1 MIDGVKESAGENT
14 RDIVLDI
21 LTTVDQSLTKG
32 DIDFTPRVLG
42 LVTKPNLYSLYSSQ
56 FHRETQS
63 QTKQIK
69 GLKIMHI
76 NTRSV
81 FNKLDELKLR
91 LSHFDII
98 VFTETWLNHF
108 IHDSLLHLDNFQL
121 VRLDRERIRDKKGGG
136 VCIYV
141 KSSISFEIV
150 DNFSHLLNKNME
162 FIYLR
167 MKPHVQK
174 PINLLG
180 IYRPPDGDC
189 KVFLQHI
196 TDMIKQIDRSH
207 SETIII
213 GDFNIDFNNKKV
225 IASSKLN
232 TLETK
237 SALKQVIKANTR
249 VTGTSS
255 LCIDLLYTD
264 ISNIS
269 ESGVLNYDI
278 RDHFP
283 IYLVKKK
290 TRNKITRKL
299 ATGRSYLHYD
309 KDVFT
314 RLFNAL
320 NWGQFNASTDPTVL
334 WDCFCMNIVNVLDN
348 ICPSKTLQ
356 VVDTRP
362 DWLINE
368 LLVRMRQRDKAFR
381 KARRTNNGAD
391 WALARN
397 LRNQLCMDIKTAKA
411 NTIKDKLD
419 RYGPNPKRFWQEVN
433 KLLPHSQDAG
443 IRYLW
448 NEITNNKMEDIGLNE
463 YINDYFANIG
473 SRLAREC
480 TPGVVVDRN
489 NDMREARNGVN
500 EVINF
505 QRTPFTLEE
514 VKKVCNEINIWKS
527 VSIPDVKTMV
537 LKHAFLNNLERML
550 KIFNSSLGLSIFPS
564 SRKLST
570 IVPLPK
576 VQYPTTASD
585 LRPVAL

>member
-1 MIDGVKESAGENT
+1 MDEMPGARFWVPMHPACAQYKTFISNT
-14 RDIVLDI
+14 V
-21 LTTVDQSLTKG
+21 
-32 DIDFTPRVLG
+32 
-42 LVTKPNLYSLYSSQ
+42 
-56 FHRETQS
+56 
-63 QTKQIK
+63 
-69 GLKIMHI
+69 
-76 NTRSV
+76 
-81 FNKLDELKLR
+81 
-91 LSHFDII
+91 
-98 VFTETWLNHF
+98 VFTETWLNNS
-108 IHDSLLHLDNFQL
+108 IHGSLLHWDNFQL

-150 DNFSHLLNKNME
+150 DNFSHLLKKNME

-167 MKPHVQK
+167 IKPHMQK

-196 TDMIKQIDRSH
+196 TDMIKQIDRSR

-237 SALKQVIKANTR
+237 YALKQVIKANTR

-255 LCIDLLYTD
+255 SCIYLLYTD

-269 ESGVLNYDI
+269 EYGVLNYDI
-278 RDHFP
+278 SDHFP
-283 IYLVKKK
+283 IY
-290 TRNKITRKL
+290 
-299 ATGRSYLHYD
+299 
-309 KDVFT
+309 
-314 RLFNAL
+314 
-320 NWGQFNASTDPTVL
+320 
-334 WDCFCMNIVNVLDN
+334 
-348 ICPSKTLQ
+348 
-356 VVDTRP
+356 
-362 DWLINE
+362 
-368 LLVRMRQRDKAFR
+368 
-381 KARRTNNGAD
+381 GAD

-419 RYGPNPKRFWQEVN
+419 RYGPKPKRFWQEVN

-527 VSIPDVKTMV
+527 ASIPDVKTMV

-564 SRKLST
+564 SWKLST

-576 VQYPTTASD
+576 VQYETTASD
-585 LRPVAL
+585 LCPMALTPLPGKLLEKFICNRLQCWISDNNRLSAVQHGFRKGKSTITAIAALLDNLYKNINNNKNSYIIYLDLKKAFDTISYAKLLNKLYKLGMDGLTLAWFRSYLTERRQCVKLNNLTSDTLPITYGVPRGSILAQYCLVLI